1 MRDPTELGAPSADA
15 PDIAE
20 TGKIL
25 IGNVQEHQKEVVRLV
40 HRLSEIIPPGAVV
53 LVAIE
58 KPGPKLA
65 LANGMHPAPI
75 FEMVQIVRPAVYL
88 QVNAQ
93 APK

>member
-1 MRDPTELGAPSADA
+1 MSAGDEKA

-20 TGKIL
+20 TGKVL
-25 IGNVQEHQKEVVRLV
+25 IGNVQAHQKEVVRLAY
-40 HRLSEIIPPGAVV
+40 RLSELIPPGAVV
-53 LVAIE
+53 LVAVE

-65 LANGMHPAPI
+65 MANGMTPAPI
-75 FEMVQIVRPAVYL
+75 YEMVQIVRPAVYL

>member
-1 MRDPTELGAPSADA
+1 MSGDEERI

-20 TGKIL
+20 TGKVL
-25 IGNVQEHQKEVVRLV
+25 IGNVQAHQKEVVKLA
-40 HRLSEIIPPGAVV
+40 HRLSELIPAGAVV
-53 LVAIE
+53 LVAVE

-65 LANGMHPAPI
+65 MANGMAPAPI
-75 FEMVQIVRPAVYL
+75 YEMVQIVRPAVYL